1 MNLRYTLL
9 TLALI
14 MLLIFSGC
22 GAAVIGGA
30 AYGGYKG
37 ATDKRS
43 VGTMLD
49 DSILSSTIKTKMIA
63 DEFVKARNIDVDV
76 LNGIVYLIGVVE
88 SASQKRMAAD
98 VARGVDGVR
107 GIENQ
112 LVVGST
118 TVGQTLNDTFL
129 TSKIKTGLLKDPDIT
144 STNVDVDT
152 YNNVVSLTGIVKSSS
167 EKNKILNIVR
177 EIAGNRQIVDNL
189 SVGN

>member
-1 MNLRYTLL
+1 MNYRYLL
-9 TLALI
+9 LPLALI
-14 MLLIFSGC
+14 ILFIISGC
-22 GAAVIGGA
+22 GAAVVGGA

-43 VGTMLD
+43 IGTMVD
-49 DSILSSTIKTKMIA
+49 DSVISSTVKSKMIA

-76 LNGIVYLIGVVE
+76 LNGIVYLLGVVE

-98 VARGVDGVR
+98 IARGVEGVR

-112 LVVGST
+112 LVVGKT
-118 TVGQTLNDTFL
+118 TAGQVLNDTIL
-129 TSKIKTGLLKDPDIT
+129 TSKIKTELLKAPDIT

-152 YNNVVSLTGIVKSSS
+152 YNNVVSLTGIVKSSA
-167 EKNKILNIVR
+167 EKNKILDIVR
-177 EIAGNRQIVDNL
+177 KTAGNRQVVDNL

>member
-1 MNLRYTLL
+1 MRFSTLL
-9 TLALI
+9 ASTLI
-14 MLLIFSGC
+14 MLFILSGC
-22 GAAVIGGA
+22 GAAIVGGA

-43 VGTMLD
+43 VGTMVD
-49 DSILSSTIKTKMIA
+49 DSIISSTIKTKMIT

-76 LNGIVYLIGVVE
+76 LNGIVYLLGVVE

-98 VARGVDGVR
+98 VARGVEGVR

-112 LVVGST
+112 LVVGKT
-118 TVGQTLNDTFL
+118 TVGQVLNDTVL
-129 TSKIKTGLLKDPDIT
+129 TSKIKTELLKDPDIT

-152 YNNVVSLTGIVKSSS
+152 YNNVVSLTGIIKSSK

-177 EIAGNRQIVDNL
+177 QVAGNRQIVDNL

>member
-9 TLALI
+9 TLSLI
-14 MLLIFSGC
+14 LLFVLSGC
-22 GAAVIGGA
+22 GAAIVGGA

-43 VGTMLD
+43 IGTMVD
-49 DSILSSTIKTKMIA
+49 DSVISSTIKTKMIA

-76 LNGIVYLIGVVE
+76 LNGIVYLLGVVE
-88 SASQKRMAAD
+88 SESQKRIAAD
-98 VARGVDGVR
+98 IARGVEGVR

-112 LVVGST
+112 LAVGKT
-118 TVGQTLNDTFL
+118 TTGRVLKDTVL
-129 TSKIKTGLLKDPDIT
+129 TTKIKTGLLKDPDIT

-177 EIAGNRQIVDNL
+177 KIAGNRQVVDNL
-189 SVGN
+189 AVGN

>member
-1 MNLRYTLL
+1 MKLSTLL
-9 TLALI
+9 MSTLI
-14 MLLIFSGC
+14 MLFVLSGC
-22 GAAVIGGA
+22 GAAIVGGA

-37 ATDKRS
+37 VTDKRS
-43 VGTMLD
+43 VGTMVD
-49 DSILSSTIKTKMIA
+49 DSIISSTIKTKMIA

-76 LNGIVYLIGVVE
+76 LNGIVYLLGVVE

-98 VARGVDGVR
+98 VARGVEGVR

-112 LVVGST
+112 LVVGKT
-118 TVGQTLNDTFL
+118 TAGQILNDTVL
-129 TSKIKTGLLKDPDIT
+129 TSKIKTRLLREPDIT

-152 YNNVVSLTGIVKSSS
+152 YNNVVSLTGIIKSSR

-177 EIAGNRQIVDNL
+177 QVAGNRQIVDNL